1 MKKVLTL
8 LLTLALL
15 LQCIP
20 AFAATQG
27 AYTEKELNNEYRYI
41 IYVEDTVSHHGYTY
55 TVRYRFNVKS
65 GEILDVSFPN
75 NDVVGNYI
83 TIPSS
88 LAGYPVKRIG
98 SEVFQDRY
106 YLCEVILPETVESI
120 GENAFKNC
128 YNLYVV
134 KMENPEKSQLKRI
147 ENGAFDSLKLLF
159 EVPIYEGLEFI
170 GDEAFS
176 YTEKIEA
183 VTLPE
188 SLNHL
193 GAYAFYRS
201 SGLKDISIP
210 ETLTDIG
217 AYAFKYTPW
226 LDSYDADF
234 VVEGNYVLLEYKGS
248 ATDVVLPNNV
258 FHLPDKVF
266 ATTKITSITFNQ
278 RLKTIGDYAFEG
290 CSYLKTALVPD
301 TVNSIGEGIFKNCTS
316 LSETSL
322 PSHLT
327 IIPPYTFYSTKITG
341 FDLSNIDRIGEYA
354 FAYTRFSGDLNL
366 AYPLTY
372 VGHHSFCYTK
382 INSLSVTDNVYLDE
396 YSFSQTTTLASVD
409 IDKTVKQMGGMVFYN
424 THWYNSANTEF
435 LIVGD
440 GILIQHFTNVRIDS
454 LKVPDTVKA
463 LASQAFSSYNGYG
476 EIIIPDTVTVL
487 GDHALSYANATKI
500 VLPDTITKM
509 GVGVFEYSR
518 ITQLVWPEGITEIP
532 DYTFYGSNLA
542 SFDFSHITSIGN
554 YAFNNSH
561 FINVTIGKSVQ
572 KIGDYAFR
580 GGRIT
585 LHHLPESLGE
595 YPFGNRDTAT
605 SNVIPEYYVDEGV
618 FEYNE
623 KEDYL
628 VLPDWVDYSVYVNIT
643 PEITEVGYDYVIVK
657 FKNYPPKSLGCYLG
671 TGYQTIDASHFEFLD
686 AHTIKISDILNYNE
700 YSIRFFEHYSGW
712 VNFQYNPIKITGLG
726 SSDTSFSTSNIKS
739 VGTNARHTSYNT
751 YFTTRISSPVDSI
764 TVTFAPT
771 TGQSFEVYSDEACT
785 TFKGN
790 AIALSEEPVTVW
802 IKVIS
807 QNKKHS
813 QVYKW
818 IIEYD
823 YQANAPTFDI
833 TESVF
838 KESLDITISS
848 TLSDALIY
856 YTTDGS
862 TPSKQN
868 GSLYNGPIKITDTTC
883 FKAIT
888 YSSYTKPS
896 SVVSKTYTLATD
908 MEIDNVFPS
917 GNYATVSLNPERCLY
932 NRYLTLLVSTDGKNW
947 DMSQEV
953 YMFEDNATVMV
964 ESLTPD
970 TLYYV
975 KITLPSADIT
985 SNVCSF
991 TTSNYDSKTGF
1002 SYTKDGFITG
1012 MPEKDTISI
1021 PKKIGTTSIVGI
1033 APYSYRYV
1041 YGTISIPE
1049 SITSISVAGIS
1060 ASSTFTVDK
1069 DNPYFCSVDGS
1080 LYNKD
1085 MTKLIRAGFSGKSNK
1100 EIIFVT
1106 PASVKEIGDYA
1117 FFDTYFTGIV
1127 FNDALEVIGNN
1138 IINSHMIKIIRI
1150 PSSVTKMGSSFF
1162 TGGRAAIIFMGR
1174 IPQCNTDTFGENVVL
1189 YSATENTTV
1198 NNHTVRITNDA
1209 EDNFTSFFKPVL
1221 SDYGIDVYWCSE
1233 VSFDENASL
1242 ICKVS
1247 FKDGKYEVF
1256 TKKLSEC
1263 FSDNCFFGTQSDIDS
1278 VKLFFWDMKN
1288 LSPYAY
1294 SETIIN

>member
-8 LLTLALL
+8 LLTFALL
-15 LQCIP
+15 LPCIP
-20 AFAATQG
+20 AFAATQET
-27 AYTEKELNNEYRYI
+27 YTEKELNNEYRYI
-41 IYVEDTVSHHGYTY
+41 IYVNDTVSHHGYTY
-55 TVRYRFNVKS
+55 DVRYRFNVKS
-65 GEILDVSFPN
+65 GEIIGASFPN
-75 NDVVGNYI
+75 NDLDGNYI
-83 TIPSS
+83 TVPAS

-98 SEVFQDRY
+98 SEVFADRY

-128 YNLYVV
+128 HNLYVV
-134 KMENPEKSQLKRI
+134 KMKNPQKSQLKRI
-147 ENGAFDSLKLLF
+147 ENNAFSNLKLLYD
-159 EVPIYEGLEFI
+159 VPIYEGLEFI
-170 GDEAFS
+170 GDDAFAN
-176 YTEKIEA
+176 TEKIEA

-188 SLNHL
+188 SLTHL

-201 SGLKDISIP
+201 SVLKDVSIP

-226 LDSYDADF
+226 LENYDADF
-234 VVEGNYVLLEYKGS
+234 VVEGNYVLLEYKGTE
-248 ATDVVLPNNV
+248 TDVVLPNNV

-266 ATTKITSITFNQ
+266 AATKITSVTFNS

-301 TVNSIGEGIFKNCTS
+301 TVTSIGEGIFKNCTS
-316 LSETSL
+316 LSETAL

-424 THWYNSANTEF
+424 TPWYNSANTEF

-605 SNVIPEYYVDEGV
+605 WNVIPEYYVDEDV

-623 KEDYL
+623 EEDYL
-628 VLPDWVDYSVYVNIT
+628 ILPDWVDFSVYVNIV

-657 FKNYPPKSLGCYLG
+657 FKTYPPKSLGGYRG
-671 TGYQTIDASHFEFLD
+671 TGYQTIDSSHFAWLD
-686 AHTIKISDILNYNE
+686 SHTIKISDILEYNNS
-700 YSIRFFEHYSGW
+700 SIRFFEHYSGY
-712 VNFQYNPIKITGLG
+712 VNFQYSPLWITGMG
-726 SSDTSFSTSNIKS
+726 SSDTSFSISNIKT
-739 VGTNARHTSYNT
+739 VGTDARHTSYGT
-751 YFTTRISSPVDSI
+751 YFTTCISTPVDSI
-764 TVTFAPT
+764 NVTFTPT
-771 TGQSFEVYSDEACT
+771 TGQSFEVYKDEACT
-785 TFKGN
+785 AYMGN
-790 AIALSEEPVTVW
+790 TIPLSPDPTTVW
-802 IKVIS
+802 ILVTS
-807 QNKKHS
+807 QNKQHFS
-813 QVYKW
+813 VYKW
-818 IIEYD
+818 IVEY
-823 YQANAPTFDI
+823 YQANTPTFDV

-838 KESLDITISS
+838 KESLDVTISS
-848 TLSDALIY
+848 TLSDASIY

-862 TPSKQN
+862 TPSQAN
-868 GSLYNGPIKITDTTC
+868 GTLYEGPIHITDTTY

-896 SVVSKTYTLATD
+896 SVVSKTYTLAQD
-908 MEIDNVFPS
+908 MEIIAAYPS
-917 GNYATVSLNPERCLY
+917 ANYATISLNPEKCIC
-932 NRYLTLLVSTDGKNW
+932 NKYLTLLVSKDGKNW

-953 YMFEDNATVMV
+953 YMYENSSTVTV
-964 ESLTPD
+964 EGLTPD

-975 KITLPSADIT
+975 KITLPTADIS
-985 SNVCSF
+985 SNVYSF
-991 TTSNYDSKTGF
+991 NTSLYDNRTGF
-1002 SYTKDGFITG
+1002 SYTKEGYITG
-1012 MPEKDTISI
+1012 MPEKDSISI
-1021 PKKIGTTSIVGI
+1021 PTKIGTTTIVGI
-1033 APYSYRYV
+1033 APHSYRYV
-1041 YGTISIPE
+1041 YGSISVPQ
-1049 SITSISVAGIS
+1049 TVTDISVAGIS
-1060 ASSTFTVDK
+1060 ASSTFTVNSSNTHFK
-1069 DNPYFCSVDGS
+1069 AVDGS
-1080 LYNKD
+1080 LYSKD

-1100 EIIFVT
+1100 EITFVT
-1106 PASVKEIGDYA
+1106 PSSVKEIGDWALY
-1117 FFDTYFTGIV
+1117 DTYFTEILL
-1127 FNDALEVIGNN
+1127 NDGLEIIGNN
-1138 IINSHMIKIIRI
+1138 AISSYGIDIIRI
-1150 PSSVTKMGSSFF
+1150 PSSVKTIGSNFF
-1162 TGGRAAIIFMGR
+1162 TGGRAAIIFMGKA
-1174 IPQCNTDTFGENVVL
+1174 PQCSIDSFGENVVL
-1189 YSATENTTV
+1189 YSALENTTI
-1198 NNHTVRITNDA
+1198 NNHPVRLTNNA
-1209 EDNFTSFFKPVL
+1209 ENNFTSFFKPIL

-1233 VSFDENASL
+1233 VDFDENASV

-1247 FKDGKYEVF
+1247 YRNGNSQVF

-1263 FSDNCFFGTQSDIDS
+1263 NLGDCFFNTTSDIDT
-1278 VKLFFWDMKN
+1278 VKLFFWN
-1288 LSPYAY
+1288 RATLSPYAY
-1294 SETIIN
+1294 SEELSY